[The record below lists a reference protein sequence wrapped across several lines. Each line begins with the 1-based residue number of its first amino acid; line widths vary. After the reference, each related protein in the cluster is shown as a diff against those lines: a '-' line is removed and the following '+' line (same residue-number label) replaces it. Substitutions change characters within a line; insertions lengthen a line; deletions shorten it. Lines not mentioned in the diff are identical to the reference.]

1 MVEATV
7 MKAVVMQDENTKEP
21 VLLGV
26 CQYQDEIVNFRVPFS
41 SEEDEYDEVI
51 KALRDKLA
59 EDFDLPVY
67 RVDVKMDLL
76 LKRMKYYAKQIR
88 MTILQ

>member
-7 MKAVVMQDENTKEP
+7 TRAVVIQDEITKEP

-26 CQYQDEIVNFRVPFS
+26 CQYQTETINFRVPFS
-41 SEEDEYDEVI
+41 SEENEYDEVV

-59 EDFDLPVY
+59 EDFQLPVY
-67 RVDVKMDLL
+67 RVDVKTDLL

-88 MTILQ
+88 MRILN